1 MKIIITASN
10 EDINQPFNPRFGR
23 ADTFLL
29 FDSNSKEWSTLAN
42 PASHSSGGAG
52 PQAVEFT
59 SRMGGEVVV
68 SGRFG
73 PKAVTALHAAG
84 VKAYTALTGTVS
96 EVLEQYLN
104 GQLKQVG

>member
-1 MKIIITASN
+1 MKIIITASSK
-10 EDINQPFNPRFGR
+10 DINQPFNPRFGR

-29 FDSNSKEWSTLAN
+29 FDSDSKEWSHLAN
-42 PASHSSGGAG
+42 PASRSSGGAG
-52 PQAVEFT
+52 PQAVEFI
-59 SRMGGEVVV
+59 SRMGGDVVV

-73 PKAVTALHAAG
+73 PKAVTALQAAG
-84 VKAYTALTGTVS
+84 MKAYTALTGTVS